1 MKRTDSQLNFD
12 ICCPVKNETIVPKGL
27 QQIRV
32 DDTEIRR
39 RIDCFINRKRDE
51 INSNNVNDFITTK
64 MDVDNVEYSCARV
77 HSTVYRIKD
86 TKSHLKIHRVKNET
100 GPQTTRYKMALDK
113 LMENVPATV
122 QIKPDPDAVPST
134 ANTSLQIQ
142 ERLDNIEQFL
152 HMPANEVSSKHLLQR
167 LKQIEDKI
175 LYLETMSPEYMHFW
189 VGYGQ

>member
-1 MKRTDSQLNFD
+1 
-12 ICCPVKNETIVPKGL
+12 
-27 QQIRV
+27 
-32 DDTEIRR
+32 
-39 RIDCFINRKRDE
+39 
-51 INSNNVNDFITTK
+51 

-175 LYLETMSPEYMHFW
+175 LYLETMSPEYMHFL